1 MARTIARTGFALLA
15 AAVLS
20 GCWLQPG
27 NDAERSGFAPLE
39 SGITAANVHQLQL
52 DWSRQFAAPT
62 SAPAVTIDGVFVS
75 SGVDPNAGTLHRLA
89 PTDGATRWSTQE
101 FAAGNPFFG
110 AQQPTVTGGVVYVAQ
125 SGFSIVPGTIMSFNE
140 STGAPLSALAG
151 AGADL
156 TQRGSLLVSTQS
168 TGNSSM
174 IGISRLIVTDLAG
187 TASWN
192 TYIAI
197 ASGHVPVST
206 SAAVSDNRIFLGN
219 ESNVLAYPIAK
230 PAACPT
236 TNGVEICPPAWTYP
250 AGSAVQ
256 FHPVVTSDHQT
267 VIAPTQSSIV
277 ALDTANGARRWTGTL
292 TSKPSAAPAVAGGYV
307 YVPTISGQLAVFS
320 AAGCGAPTCTPV
332 WTAQT
337 GSSIGQPPSITS
349 GGLVYTGSDDGSIHA
364 YSASGCGSPTCTS
377 LWSVATGSKI
387 TGGPVNALGR
397 VFVGTADGRIIAYSL

>member
-1 MARTIARTGFALLA
+1 MARTTVRTGFALLA

-39 SGITAANVHQLQL
+39 SGITAANVNQLQL

-75 SGVDPNAGTLHRLA
+75 SGGTLYRLA
-89 PTDGATRWSTQE
+89 PTDGATQWSAQE
-101 FAAGNPFFG
+101 FAARTLFSL
-110 AQQPTVTGGVVYVAQ
+110 QQPTVTGGVVYVAQ
-125 SGFSIVPGTIMSFNE
+125 SGFSIFPGTIMRFNE
-140 STGAPLSALAG
+140 STGAPLSALDG

-156 TQRGSLLVSTQS
+156 TQRGSLLVSTES
-168 TGNSSM
+168 AGNSNQ
-174 IGISRLIVTDLAG
+174 IGISRLFVTDLAG
-187 TASWN
+187 TASWK

-197 ASGHVPVST
+197 VTGHVPVST
-206 SAAVSDNRIFLGN
+206 SAAVSNNRIFLGN
-219 ESNVLAYPIAK
+219 ESNVLAYPIAE

-236 TNGVEICPPAWTYP
+236 FTSGEICPPAWTSP

-256 FHPVVTSDHQT
+256 FHPVLTSDHQT

-277 ALDTANGARRWTGTL
+277 ALDTGNGALRWTGTL
-292 TSKPSAAPAVAGGYV
+292 ASKPSAAPAVAGAYV

-397 VFVGTADGRIIAYSL
+397 VFVGTVDGRIIAYSL